1 MPPNTAQLYI
11 AENLY
16 RRQVNAALE
25 QLPAAMLM
33 GSKTYDPPS
42 IGDAA
47 QATTTVTVT
56 GAVLGDFCLAPSF
69 SLDTGGLVLS
79 GQVTASD
86 TVTVTMRND
95 TGAPIDLDS
104 GTLAAAVLVF

>member
-33 GSKTYDPPS
+33 GSKTFDPPS
-42 IGDAA
+42 INDGA
-47 QATTTVTVT
+47 QSTTTVSVP

-69 SLDTGGLVLS
+69 SLDTAGLVLS
-79 GQVTASD
+79 GQVTAD
-86 TVTVTMRND
+86 AVVTVTFRND
-95 TGAPIDLDS
+95 TGAPVDLDS
-104 GTLAAAVLVF
+104 GTLATAVLVF

>member
-1 MPPNTAQLYI
+1 MPPNTAQLYV

-33 GSKTYDPPS
+33 GSKTYNPPS
-42 IGDAA
+42 IANGA
-47 QATTTVTVT
+47 QATTTVTVQ

-69 SLDTGGLVLS
+69 SADTQGLVLS
-79 GQVTASD
+79 GQVTAAD
-86 TVTVTMRND
+86 TVTVTLRND
-95 TGAPIDLDS
+95 TGAPIDLSS
-104 GTLAAAVLVF
+104 GTLAAAVLVY

>member
-1 MPPNTAQLYI
+1 MPPRTADLYI

-25 QLPAAMLM
+25 QMPAAMLM
-33 GSKTYDPPS
+33 GSKTFDPPS
-42 IGDAA
+42 IANGA
-47 QATTTVTVT
+47 QTTTTVTVS
-56 GAVLGDFCLAPSF
+56 GCVLGDFCVAPSF
-69 SLDTGGLVLS
+69 SLDTAGLVLS

-86 TVTVTMRND
+86 TVTVTFRNG
-95 TGAPIDLDS
+95 TGGAVDLDS